1 MGYLTT
7 ASDYGSLVIGRYN
20 SSGSSATN
28 ADSFSTANTAFVIG
42 NGADSSNISD
52 AFSILFDGTTNIAGS
67 VTATSFVGDG
77 SGLTGITGTS
87 GSFVDLTTDQTIA
100 GSKTFSSD
108 ISVNGVKIGRGT
120 GDHSENTVVGS
131 GALGTG
137 TGQRNTALGRLALG
151 SYSGSSFDNNTA
163 VGYNNSSSVSTGQQN
178 TSIGAEAMLHLTTGS
193 ANTAIG
199 AQSLINTTGSN
210 NTSLGYAAGQILT
223 SGNNNTFLGKSS
235 NGSSA
240 TLSNSSAI
248 GYEATVAA
256 SNTIQLGNTS
266 ITDVKTSGTVTA
278 GAVTYIN
285 SVGTNGQVLTTD
297 GAGATSWATPSTI
310 ATGYSGV
317 LPIANGGTG
326 SATQNFV
333 DLTTA
338 QTIAGAKTFSDNTS
352 VGGTLDVTGDTSV
365 STFDS
370 SGATSLATGGGVVNV
385 ASSGVMTTVEGTL
398 NVDEAVTLD
407 TTLGVTG
414 VATLSA
420 QPILSTLTASLPVF
434 SDGSKGLV
442 SNAITGSGSVV
453 MSASPTLTGTP
464 TLPTGT
470 IATTQTAGNSTTAI
484 ATTAF
489 VTTAVAA
496 THAIG
501 DSYGGG
507 IVFFVYDGGQHG
519 LIAATV
525 DQSAG
530 IRWNGGSNT
539 NTRARADGIG
549 AGLKNTAI
557 IIANQG
563 PVDGNAFAATVC
575 NEYSVTVGGVTYGDW
590 YLPSKYELNLL
601 YIEKARVGNFSTN
614 YYWSSTEYDNDYAWA
629 QYFNNGNQNRYYES
643 ATAIVRAD
651 RAF

>member
-1 MGYLTT
+1 
-7 ASDYGSLVIGRYN
+7 
-20 SSGSSATN
+20 
-28 ADSFSTANTAFVIG
+28 
-42 NGADSSNISD
+42 
-52 AFSILFDGTTNIAGS
+52 LFDGTTNIAGS

-77 SGLTGITGTS
+77 SGLTGITG
-87 GSFVDLTTDQTIA
+87 
-100 GSKTFSSD
+100 
-108 ISVNGVKIGRGT
+108 
-120 GDHSENTVVGS
+120 
-131 GALGTG
+131 
-137 TGQRNTALGRLALG
+137 
-151 SYSGSSFDNNTA
+151 
-163 VGYNNSSSVSTGQQN
+163 
-178 TSIGAEAMLHLTTGS
+178 
-193 ANTAIG
+193 
-199 AQSLINTTGSN
+199 
-210 NTSLGYAAGQILT
+210 
-223 SGNNNTFLGKSS
+223 
-235 NGSSA
+235 
-240 TLSNSSAI
+240 
-248 GYEATVAA
+248 
-256 SNTIQLGNTS
+256 
-266 ITDVKTSGTVTA
+266 
-278 GAVTYIN
+278 
-285 SVGTNGQVLTTD
+285 
-297 GAGATSWATPSTI
+297 
-310 ATGYSGV
+310 
-317 LPIANGGTG
+317 
-326 SATQNFV
+326 NFV

-530 IRWNGGSNT
+530 IRWYGGSIT

-601 YIEKARVGNFSTN
+601 YIERARVGNFSTS
-614 YYWSSTEYDNDYAWA
+614 YYWSSTETDNYRAWF
-629 QYFNNGNQNRYYES
+629 QIFSSGNQTNYLKYNTYY
-643 ATAIVRAD
+643 VRAI